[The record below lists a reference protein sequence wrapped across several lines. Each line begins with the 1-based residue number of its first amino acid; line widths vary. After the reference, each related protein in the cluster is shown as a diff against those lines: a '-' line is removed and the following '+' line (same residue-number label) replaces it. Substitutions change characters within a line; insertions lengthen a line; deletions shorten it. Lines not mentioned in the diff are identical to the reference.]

1 MPTLRVRQQE
11 VIVLRSF
18 DFENRIYPL
27 LEIVKEHDRFRKE
40 ETQRSFEEIYIE
52 LIQNINAR
60 KVFVDLPVYLKESG
74 SMKDEVVEFSL
85 KVIGNYNI
93 RSEYINKLS
102 ILKEKIIPVI
112 SSYLLK
118 TGENGTIQP
127 QFESLR
133 KNYNSIAFRLYLQTF
148 NIDFPIVQT
157 LARENDYIILDL
169 DQIPPFHLSP
179 QMKPIVAA
187 LKSFNVCTKILLR
200 SAINTEIKNVS
211 LEHGEVIFEADNSI
225 LETYQYFSTSVFG
238 DYAGIKKDD
247 LTAGGTISPGFIY
260 YDATDNQYYGYKAR
274 IKTLSEFE
282 NTIVPA
288 VLSSDSTHNMLNSVP
303 VYLTEKN
310 SGYNTLLN
318 ISKGF
323 ESGKSQAKF
332 KKIALEH
339 YLYCI
344 REMIRAGKFD

>member
-11 VIVLRSF
+11 IIVLRSF
-18 DFENRIYPL
+18 NFENRIYPL
-27 LEIVKEHDRFRKE
+27 LEIVKEYDRSRKE
-40 ETQRSFEEIYIE
+40 ETQRSFEEIHIE

-74 SMKDEVVEFSL
+74 SMKNEVVEFSL

-102 ILKEKIIPVI
+102 ILNKKIIPVI

-118 TGENGTIQP
+118 TGEHGTIQP

-133 KNYNSIAFRLYLQTF
+133 ENYNSIAFRLYLQTF
-148 NIDFPIVQT
+148 NIDFPVVQT

-169 DQIPPFHLSP
+169 DQIPSFHLSP
-179 QMKPIVAA
+179 QIKPIVAA
-187 LKSFNVCTKILLR
+187 LTRFNVCTKILLR
-200 SAINTEIKNVS
+200 SAINTEIQNVR

-225 LETYQYFSTSVFG
+225 LETYQYFGTCAFG

-274 IKTLSEFE
+274 IKILSEFE
-282 NTIVPA
+282 NTIVPD
-288 VLSSDSTHNMLNSVP
+288 VLSSVSTHNMLTSVP
-303 VYLTEKN
+303 LYLTNEN

-318 ISKGF
+318 IGMGG

-339 YLYCI
+339 YLFCI
-344 REMIRAGKFD
+344 REKIRAGMFD